1 MSMWLFVLGLVGLA
15 LGAIVL
21 LTVLALLERVHRPL
35 REIERYADDVLAAGL
50 GIARN
55 LDAVDEAARTREL
68 AAALPGA
75 LRKAIG

>member
-50 GIARN
+50 GSARN

>member
-75 LRKAIG
+75 LWKAIG

>member
-50 GIARN
+50 GIARH

-75 LRKAIG
+75 LRKTVG

>member
-75 LRKAIG
+75 LRKAVG

>member
-21 LTVLALLERVHRPL
+21 LTVLALIERGQRAL
-35 REIERYADDVLAAGL
+35 REIARYGDDVPAAGL

-55 LDAVDEAARTREL
+55 LDAVDEAARTQEL

>member
-75 LRKAIG
+75 LRKVVG

>member
-55 LDAVDEAARTREL
+55 LDALDEAARTREL

-75 LRKAIG
+75 LRKAVG

>member
-75 LRKAIG
+75 LRKTVG

>member
-1 MSMWLFVLGLVGLA
+1 MWLFVLGLVGLA

-75 LRKAIG
+75 LRKAVG